1 MEQQDFE
8 KLIHDL
14 TALPAETECVEF
26 KVNNSSPLEIGKMIS
41 ALSNAANLYDEKM
54 AYLVFGIEDN
64 THNIVGTSYTPSTVK
79 ENEQILQFWLAQ
91 RLDPKI
97 DYRIHEIQ
105 VAQKRLILF
114 VIPPALSKPTLF
126 DGVSYIRI
134 GSATPRLSDY
144 PEKESKIWTNINRRS
159 FEKIIAKEH
168 CSVSEVL
175 ELLDYAKYLEL
186 TKQELPSQ
194 TNELVSR
201 LESHGLVR
209 KVFEDN
215 YDITNLGAVL
225 FAKDLTTFPSVK
237 RKAVRVVVYSGNT
250 RQEIKKERTG
260 KLGYAIGFE
269 TLTEFINDQ
278 LPSNEEISNA
288 LRKEVKMYP
297 EVAIRE
303 FVANA
308 LIHQDLSI
316 TGAGPLV
323 EIFADRIE
331 ITNTGAPLI
340 EVDRFIDYPPR
351 SRNEDLAAFMRQI
364 GVCEE
369 LGTGVD
375 RALGEVALYQLPAPK
390 FEKFEDSTRVTL
402 FDRRPLKDM
411 TLDDRVR
418 ACFQHCALRFVENRR
433 MTNAS
438 LRERLSINES
448 NYPAATTIINETI
461 KRGLVKESD
470 KSKEYVP
477 FWA

>member
-1 MEQQDFE
+1 MEQQEFE
-8 KLIHDL
+8 KLISDL
-14 TALPAETECVEF
+14 VALPAETECVEF
-26 KVNNSSPLEIGKMIS
+26 KVNNFNPGEIGKRIS

-54 AYLVFGIEDN
+54 AYLVFGIEDG
-64 THNIVGTSYTPSTVK
+64 THNIIGTDYSPSTIK
-79 ENEQILQFWLAQ
+79 ESGQILQFWLAQ
-91 RLDPKI
+91 RLDPKV
-97 DYRIHEIQ
+97 DYRIHEIE
-105 VAQKRLILF
+105 VHGKRLVLI
-114 VIPPALSKPTLF
+114 VIPPALNKPTQF
-126 DGVSYIRI
+126 DGTSYIRI
-134 GSATPRLSDY
+134 GSATPKLAEY
-144 PEKESKIWTNINRRS
+144 PEKESKIWANINKKS
-159 FEKIIAKEH
+159 FEKGIAKEH

-194 TNELVSR
+194 TNEIVGKLAG
-201 LESHGLVR
+201 HGIVR
-209 KVFEDN
+209 KVFDDN
-215 YDITNLGAVL
+215 YDITNLGAIL
-225 FAKDLTTFPSVK
+225 FAKDLTAFPSVR

-269 TLTEFINDQ
+269 TLTDFINDQ
-278 LPSNEEISNA
+278 LPSNEEISRA

-297 EVAIRE
+297 EVAVRE

-308 LIHQDLSI
+308 LIHQDFSI
-316 TGAGPLV
+316 TGAGPMV

-331 ITNTGAPLI
+331 ITNTGSPLI

-375 RALGEVALYQLPAPK
+375 RALAEIALYQLPAPK
-390 FEKFEDSTRVTL
+390 FEKFEDSTRITL
-402 FDRRPLKDM
+402 YDRRPLKDM
-411 TLDDRVR
+411 TIDDRVR
-418 ACFQHCALRFVENRR
+418 ACFQHCALRYVENGR

-438 LRERLSINES
+438 LRERLGIDET
-448 NYPAATTIINETI
+448 NYPAATAIINETI
-461 KRGLVKESD
+461 KRGLVKGSD

>member
-8 KLIHDL
+8 KLISDL
-14 TALPAETECVEF
+14 VALPAETECVEF
-26 KVNNSSPLEIGKMIS
+26 KVNNFSPVEIGKRIS

-54 AYLVFGIEDN
+54 AYLVFGIEDE
-64 THNIVGTSYTPSTVK
+64 THNIVGTEYSPSIVK
-79 ENEQILQFWLAQ
+79 ENGQVVKFWLAQ
-91 RLDPKI
+91 RLDPKV
-97 DYRIHEIQ
+97 DYRIHELTIDG
-105 VAQKRLILF
+105 KRIVLF
-114 VIPPALSKPTLF
+114 IIPPALNKPTQF

-134 GSATPRLSDY
+134 GSATPKLSEHY
-144 PEKESKIWTNINRRS
+144 EKESKIWANINKRS

-168 CSVSEVL
+168 CSVSEIL

-194 TNELVSR
+194 TTELVGK

-209 KVFEDN
+209 KVFDDN
-215 YDITNLGAVL
+215 YDITNLGAIL

-288 LRKEVKMYP
+288 LRKEVRMYP
-297 EVAIRE
+297 EKAIRE

-323 EIFADRIE
+323 EIFTDRIE
-331 ITNTGAPLI
+331 ITNTGSPLI
-340 EVDRFIDYPPR
+340 ELNRFIDYPPR

-364 GVCEE
+364 KVCEE

-375 RALGEVALYQLPAPK
+375 RALGEIALYQLPAPK
-390 FEKFEDSTRVTL
+390 FEKFEDSTRITL
-402 FDRRPLKDM
+402 YDRRPLKDM

-418 ACFQHCALRFVENRR
+418 ACFQHCVLRFVENGR

-438 LRERLSINES
+438 LRERLGIKES

>member
-1 MEQQDFE
+1 MEQQEFE
-8 KLIHDL
+8 KLISDL
-14 TALPAETECVEF
+14 VALPAETECVEF
-26 KVNNSSPLEIGKMIS
+26 KVNNCDPREIGNRIS
-41 ALSNAANLYDEKM
+41 ALSNAANLYDKKM
-54 AYLVFGIEDN
+54 AYLIFGIEN
-64 THNIVGTSYTPSTVK
+64 ETHNIVGTKYTPSAIK
-79 ENEQILQFWLAQ
+79 ENGQILQFWLIQ

-97 DYRIHEIQ
+97 DYRIHEIEIEG
-105 VAQKRLILF
+105 KRLALF
-114 VIPPALSKPTLF
+114 VIPPALSKPTQF
-126 DGVSYIRI
+126 DGTSYIRI
-134 GSATPRLSDY
+134 GSATPKLSAY
-144 PEKESKIWTNINRRS
+144 PEKESKIWANINRKS
-159 FEKIIAKEH
+159 FERGVAKEH

-194 TNELVSR
+194 TNEIVAKLAG
-201 LESHGLVR
+201 HGIVR
-209 KVFEDN
+209 KVFDDN
-215 YDITNLGAVL
+215 YDITNLGAIL
-225 FAKDLTTFPSVK
+225 FAKDLTMFPSVR
-237 RKAVRVVVYSGNT
+237 RKAVRVVVYNGNT

-269 TLTEFINDQ
+269 TLTDFINDQ
-278 LPSNEEISNA
+278 LPSNEEISRA

-308 LIHQDLSI
+308 LIHQDCSI

-323 EIFADRIE
+323 EIFADRIV
-331 ITNTGAPLI
+331 ITNTGSPLI

-375 RALGEVALYQLPAPK
+375 RALGEIALYQLPAPK
-390 FEKFEDSTRVTL
+390 FEKFEDSTRITL
-402 FDRRPLKDM
+402 YDRRPLKDM
-411 TLDDRVR
+411 TIEDRVR
-418 ACFQHCALRFVENRR
+418 ACFQHCALRYVENGR

-438 LRERLSINES
+438 LRERLGISES
-448 NYPAATTIINETI
+448 NYPAATAIINETI
-461 KRGLVKESD
+461 KRGLVKTSD
-470 KSKEYVP
+470 KPKEYVP